1 VFGEYRLE
9 IDKLR
14 KQGADRWSIAD
25 AQDRAIAAAQMLGVV
40 AHAPGG
46 GPLSSKPPSALPGLE
61 ADVARRLEQKR
72 PAVEAATRARV
83 AEYAAEHAASRKITR
98 PTPPPPSA
106 KPSGLQ
112 DDPRFGL
119 RDNAGFF
126 GGR

>member
-1 VFGEYRLE
+1 V
-9 IDKLR
+9 
-14 KQGADRWSIAD
+14 
-25 AQDRAIAAAQMLGVV
+25 
-40 AHAPGG
+40 
-46 GPLSSKPPSALPGLE
+46 
-61 ADVARRLEQKR
+61 
-72 PAVEAATRARV
+72 VEAAVRQRIAAGN
-83 AEYAAEHAASRKITR
+83 AELAASGKITR